1 VKLPCLPLFN
11 PKRRPPWR
19 YRMTLCVAAAC
30 IENRKPRI
38 VIATDWRAE
47 TSVASAD
54 TQDKLYW
61 IDDNIPVLIA
71 GTVSR
76 AIELKDTYR
85 QFLEERKKKED
96 AKLEHERT
104 PITRSNLIDVFKI
117 PTVIFKNKLA
127 TEHIGLKYGMTY
139 KAFLSA
145 VARKEIPPT
154 IAVRELNDIAKL
166 DFDCCLI
173 LMMFVGKEPYI
184 LKVHSDGTLESCEH
198 FAAIGSGEDIA
209 SSVLFQRE
217 QESDDSKSRTIYCVY
232 EAMRL
237 GAIAPGVG
245 EFFTLDILYPQG
257 EKEKTVHGEWLNHK
271 GQKFMQQQFKQRG
284 PKPFARFP
292 RLPDGCLE
300 KFTQ

>member
-1 VKLPCLPLFN
+1 
-11 PKRRPPWR
+11 
-19 YRMTLCVAAAC
+19 MTLCVAAAC
-30 IENRKPRI
+30 IENRRPRI

-96 AKLEHERT
+96 AKPVDERT
-104 PITRSNLIDVFKI
+104 PITSSNLIDVFKT
-117 PTVIFKNKLA
+117 PLVIFKNKLA
-127 TEHIGLKYGMTY
+127 NEHIGLKYGMTY

-145 VARKEIPPT
+145 VSRKEIPLT
-154 IAVRELNDIAKL
+154 LAVEELNNIAKL

-173 LMMFVGKEPYI
+173 LMMFIKKDTYI
-184 LKVHSDGTLESCEH
+184 LKVHSDGSLESCEN

-217 QESDDSKSRTIYCVY
+217 QEADDSKSRTIYCVY

-237 GAIAPGVG
+237 GSIAPGVG
-245 EFFTLDILYPQG
+245 EFFTLDVLYPQG
-257 EKEKTVHGEWLNHK
+257 EKAKTVYGEWLNKK
-271 GQKFMQQQFKQRG
+271 GQKFMGAHFKRRG
-284 PKPFARFP
+284 PKPFTNFP
-292 RLPDGCLE
+292 RLPDNCLE